1 MSLSPNSRILLVRT
15 SALGDVIHCLPV
27 LRALRSRYPKA
38 EIGWVVEAGFAPL
51 LDRDPDLDRVFE
63 VKTKSWRRI
72 REAATTSKEV
82 PEAIRAIRD
91 FSADVVLD
99 LMGNH
104 KGGAIAK
111 LSGVKRRIG
120 LARAHRREP
129 SSAVWINEEV
139 EPTGVHSVDRA
150 LSMAVAVG
158 AAATAPDFGPKKLRC
173 AAEGS
178 SAPADAPYLVI
189 HPGAAW
195 PNKRYEPQRWGQV
208 ASSLHA
214 TTGMH
219 VLISAGP
226 GEEGLGS
233 QVVEASEG
241 AAQMADDRS
250 LRDLVALLDGAALVL
265 SGDTGPLHLAHALGR
280 PVVAVMGPTD
290 PATHGPYGA
299 PERAVWNQ
307 LPCSFCHRRF
317 DEIKPCLI
325 DLAPLEV
332 IERAREVLEGLNGI

>member
-1 MSLSPNSRILLVRT
+1 MSLSPRSRILLVRT
-15 SALGDVIHCLPV
+15 SALGDIIHCLPV
-27 LRALRSRYPKA
+27 LRALRRHYPKA

-72 REAATTSKEV
+72 SAAATTSKEV
-82 PEAIRAIRD
+82 PATIRAIRD

-120 LARAHRREP
+120 LARIHRREP
-129 SSAVWINEEV
+129 SSAAWINEEV
-139 EPTGVHSVDRA
+139 EPIGVHRVDRA
-150 LSMAVAVG
+150 LTMAVAIG
-158 AAATAPDFGPKKLRC
+158 ADASAPDFGPQKLLC
-173 AAEGS
+173 AAADS
-178 SAPADAPYLVI
+178 SPPHESPYLVI

-195 PNKRYEPQRWGQV
+195 PNKRYAPHRWGEV

-214 TTGMH
+214 TTGMR

-226 GEEGLGS
+226 GEEDLGS
-233 QVVEASEG
+233 QVVEASAG
-241 AAQMADDRS
+241 AARMADDRS
-250 LRDLVALLDGAALVL
+250 LRDLVALLNGAALVL
-265 SGDTGPLHLAHALGR
+265 AGDTGPLHLAHALGR
-280 PVVAVMGPTD
+280 PVVAGMGPTD
-290 PATHGPYGA
+290 PATPGPYGA
-299 PERAVWNQ
+299 PERVVWKQ
-307 LPCSFCHRRF
+307 LPCSFCHRPF

-332 IERAREVLEGLNGI
+332 IGRARKVLVGAV